1 MLCPYCSDEA
11 KLVDSLV
18 IYRRS
23 YGMIWLCGPCD
34 AYVGTHKNSPTHAP
48 LGRLANKALRDLKMR
63 AHAAFDPLWQ
73 GKMRRDQ
80 CSKTKARRA
89 AYTWLAEQLGIEVK
103 ACHIGQFDSELCQ
116 RTEAVCIAIL
126 NKNATKEIHDAQ

>member
-1 MLCPYCSDEA
+1 
-11 KLVDSLV
+11 
-18 IYRRS
+18 
-23 YGMIWLCGPCD
+23 MIWLCHPYD

-48 LGRLANKALRDLKMR
+48 LGRLAKELREGKIQ

-89 AYTWLAEQLGIEVK
+89 AYSWLAEQLGIEVK
-103 ACHIGQFDSELCQ
+103 ACHIGQFDIELCQ
-116 RTEAVCIAIL
+116 RTEAVCLAIL
-126 NKNATKEIHDAQ
+126 NNSPKEIHAAQ